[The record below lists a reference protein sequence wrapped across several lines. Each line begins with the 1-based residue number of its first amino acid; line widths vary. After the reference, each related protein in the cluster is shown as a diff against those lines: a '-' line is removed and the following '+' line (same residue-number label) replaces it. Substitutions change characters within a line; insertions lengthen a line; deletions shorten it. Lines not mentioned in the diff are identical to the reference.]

1 MLTHLAHVMHSLLL
15 VRRRLL
21 PSASE
26 EGPLIHEGDTVRFEL
41 GDIFMPPVDELPI
54 SLATADH
61 VEGTVINF
69 SDSGSLARV
78 FAVIDVIAHQTVI
91 VPVDKLKLQNVDRTF
106 NAL

>member
-1 MLTHLAHVMHSLLL
+1 M
-15 VRRRLL
+15 

-26 EGPLIHEGDTVRFEL
+26 EGPLIHEGDTVRFQLE
-41 GDIFMPPVDELPI
+41 DIFMPPMDELPI

-78 FAVIDVIAHQTVI
+78 FAVIDVIAHQAVI
-91 VPVDKLKLQNVDRTF
+91 VPVDKLKLQNLDGSS
-106 NAL
+106 NKL